1 MQPKQGQQ
9 PLPPPP
15 GGDEEEECVSNKD
28 VHTMM
33 KVMTELFT
41 KILQSTDMILD
52 QVECSIAGIIDRVE
66 AMEIGVPT
74 MDQDKLR
81 DDTCEDDHDE
91 EDEVEEVEDDEP
103 FNPPPR
109 PCHTQKIQN

>member
-66 AMEIGVPT
+66 ALEIGVPT

-91 EDEVEEVEDDEP
+91 EDEVEEVDDEP